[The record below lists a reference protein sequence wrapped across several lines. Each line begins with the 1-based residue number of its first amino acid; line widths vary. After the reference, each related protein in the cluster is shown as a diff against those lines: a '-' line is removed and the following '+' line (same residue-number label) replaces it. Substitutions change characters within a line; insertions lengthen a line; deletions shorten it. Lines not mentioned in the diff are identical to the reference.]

1 MNNDISFTRNELIYG
16 NQIDKFL
23 CVNKDNDKSDNNIYY
38 QMFPSI
44 EKQIINIIINEYG
57 YDNCIDIFL
66 QLAEHDDILSNYKDK
81 NKINNLNTIKE
92 FQNNNISVEYTSQ
105 INDNMLV
112 DKKDN
117 KESKFSLSRLFKNDK
132 KGNYKKINNDD
143 LLQIGDDDDL

>member
-1 MNNDISFTRNELIYG
+1 M
-16 NQIDKFL
+16 FL
-23 CVNKDNDKSDNNIYY
+23 T
-38 QMFPSI
+38 
-44 EKQIINIIINEYG
+44 
-57 YDNCIDIFL
+57 
-66 QLAEHDDILSNYKDK
+66 LAPQQ
-81 NKINNLNTIKE
+81 